1 MVNEKRQQLVLAE
14 DRIRN
19 SMERRLEDAKHR
31 LELIIG
37 QLHGLSPL
45 KRISNGFGFVTR
57 EDGERIESV
66 NGVKAGDFVAVR
78 VLDGRLKAQVTEVEE
93 LE

>member
-1 MVNEKRQQLVLAE
+1 M
-14 DRIRN
+14 
-19 SMERRLEDAKHR
+19 
-31 LELIIG
+31 
-37 QLHGLSPL
+37 
-45 KRISNGFGFVTR
+45 TR

>member
-1 MVNEKRQQLVLAE
+1 MRMVNEKRQQLVLAE

-45 KRISNGFGFVTR
+45 KRRVRQN
-57 EDGERIESV
+57 
-66 NGVKAGDFVAVR
+66 VKAKTAFFELSEREWNGILDR
-78 VLDGRLKAQVTEVEE
+78 VYKDYENLMGAMYGMWW
-93 LE
+93 